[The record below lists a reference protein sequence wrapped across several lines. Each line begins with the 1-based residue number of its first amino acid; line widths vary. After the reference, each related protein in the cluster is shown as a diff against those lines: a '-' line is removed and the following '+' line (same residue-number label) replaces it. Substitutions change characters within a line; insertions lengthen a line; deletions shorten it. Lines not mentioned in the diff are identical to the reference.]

1 MSELKTYGDLK
12 KLINGVIKNQKGEKI
27 LSKGKEIAI
36 DQVLGFIPGASNAKS
51 LFDFIKTAISKPDGQ
66 KTDTWL
72 DKLDVDDDM
81 SRIVDDTVENGF
93 MQTMAKTI
101 EKENDTKPLE
111 LDFNMNAQMVNYLKQ
126 QYNQRT
132 ISGIRESNIYNK
144 NKKMKNE
151 QLKKLIKEEIKNILE
166 LETAPVAAPAATP
179 AKNNPVEVQKLIG
192 YLQGSG
198 KSSLQQIN
206 NLAELKQILDA
217 IWGGMNSTMQ
227 KNSIA
232 ISVKKAIDMKLS
244 V

>member
-12 KLINGVIKNQKGEKI
+12 KLINGVINKQENMKI
-27 LSKGKEIAI
+27 ISGGKVFAL
-36 DQVLGFIPGASNAKS
+36 DQILGFIPGASNAKS
-51 LFDFIKTAISKPDGQ
+51 WFDFIKTAQSRPDSQ
-66 KTDTWL
+66 KTNTWL

-166 LETAPVAAPAATP
+166 LEPASAPPATP
-179 AKNNPVEVQKLIG
+179 AKKNPVEVQKLIG
-192 YLQGSG
+192 YLQGAG

-217 IWGGMNSTMQ
+217 IWGGMTSSTMQ

-232 ISVKKAIDMKLS
+232 ISVKKAIDAKLR